1 MFETPQSRKEFL
13 LSVKTGKISAQMLEK
28 ASGQAAAFSEQDPD
42 EILALMGVNEATAVF
57 ASAVFAVLDHPQK
70 GVKLVEAMVKERR
83 PEGEAALAKL
93 VAQVPQADLIAG
105 LGRMVNNKNLENR
118 KKALKMLIKLDKWP
132 RHDQLVLPLLQ
143 DPNSEIAEVMVRQVA
158 AKAPARYVQYLRQFS
173 RSEDL
178 KTREACLKA
187 LMQLGQVRHADL
199 FLERLAFEEGEL
211 KDGLRSC
218 LSQFLKSE
226 AEVITKEVVK
236 ATTSDI
242 PQVRATAMAL
252 FTKLPNKAQAF
263 WIFLQFS
270 GSVSSFLRDQMFQ
283 EAKRHADVLVDPILA
298 TCQQEQDQG
307 IRLQAIQLAKV
318 LQHQKLAGLFL
329 KELKSEDWMVRY
341 TAIQTLSEM
350 KSPQAVPH
358 FLEMLKEPDAA
369 TAAVQALD
377 RYRDMR
383 LAKPLFQFLPKANA
397 NLQIEIL
404 KLLENLGDGRF
415 LPHFAKFLEGNAFK
429 EGALKQVALSA
440 KAIGAASGQ
449 EVPSNLRDLHERLVE
464 KTLDE
469 LPDLGLKLSDE
480 V

>member
-13 LSVKTGKISAQMLEK
+13 LSVKTGKINAQMLQK
-28 ASGQAAAFSEQDPD
+28 AADQADAFADEDPD
-42 EILALMGVNEATAVF
+42 EILALMSVNEATAGF
-57 ASAVFAVLDHPQK
+57 AAAVFAALKHPQK

-83 PEGEAALAKL
+83 PEGEAALGQLAG
-93 VAQVPQADLIAG
+93 QVPLEDLIAG
-105 LGRMVNNKNLENR
+105 LGRMVNNKNVDHR
-118 KKALKMLIKLDKWP
+118 KKALKLLLKLEQWP
-132 RHDQLVLPLLQ
+132 RHDQIVLPLLA
-143 DPNSEIAEVMVRQVA
+143 DPNREIAEVMVRQVA

-173 RSEDL
+173 RSEDV
-178 KTREACLKA
+178 KTREACLNA
-187 LMQLGQVRHADL
+187 LMGLNQVRHADL
-199 FLERLAFEEGEL
+199 FLERLPFEEGEL
-211 KDGLRSC
+211 KDALRAN

-226 AEVITKEVVK
+226 AETITKEVVK

-252 FTKLPNKAQAF
+252 FTKLPNKTQAF
-263 WIFLQFS
+263 RIFLQFS

-283 EAKRHADVLVDPILA
+283 EARKFADALVEPILA
-298 TCQQEQDQG
+298 TCQQEKDQG

-318 LQHQKLAGLFL
+318 LQHQQLAGLFM
-329 KELKSEDWMVRY
+329 KELKSDDWMVRY

-383 LAKPLFQFLPKANA
+383 LAKPLFQHLPKANA
-397 NLQIEIL
+397 QLQIEIL

-415 LPHFAKFLEGNAFK
+415 LPHFANFLEGKAFK
-429 EGALKQVALSA
+429 EGALKQVAISA
-440 KAIGAASGQ
+440 KAIGSASGA
-449 EVPSNLRDLHERLVE
+449 EVPSNLSELHERLVE
-464 KTLDE
+464 KSIED

-480 V
+480 L